1 MTRRPIEE
9 WEVAHLLELGS
20 ALRHLREHVGLSRA
34 ALADATGLNPRS
46 ISRIE
51 AGERRTRRS
60 TLTRLL
66 VALISEDAGLGSFD
80 CLLEGLVR
88 RAGPALAL
96 ESPHQD
102 RIEARR
108 VRRERRKEREWLRS
122 MAVADEAER
131 LAYLYVEQQVRQLR
145 RHGRL
150 A

>member
-1 MTRRPIEE
+1 MTRRPLEE
-9 WEVAHLLELGS
+9 PELPHLRELGS

-34 ALADATGLNPRS
+34 ALADATGMHPRS

-66 VALISEDAGLGSFD
+66 TALINHEGSLGD
-80 CLLEGLVR
+80 IDYLLEGLIR
-88 RAGPALAL
+88 RAGPALAE
-96 ESPHQD
+96 ESPHHE

-108 VRRERRKEREWLRS
+108 ARRENRKEREWLRR
-122 MAVADEAER
+122 MAVEDEARR
-131 LAYLYVEQQVRQLR
+131 LAHIMLNQQIAELR
-145 RHGRL
+145 RTGRL